1 MSTRMIFIVTAPN
14 DNVRGVIITVYSGC
28 VCIYCCK
35 TMRCCTGKVYKVY
48 TVKSQIKYH
57 VNHIIM
63 LHVYGDTCF
72 PLIMKYPIKLSF
84 SDTIGFYEMPF
95 FQLTQLLVCT
105 SKYFSN

>member
-1 MSTRMIFIVTAPN
+1 MIFIVTAPN

-28 VCIYCCK
+28 VCIYSCK

-84 SDTIGFYEMPF
+84 SATIAHQNI
-95 FQLTQLLVCT
+95 FQIDGEKNRVY
-105 SKYFSN
+105 SKKNF